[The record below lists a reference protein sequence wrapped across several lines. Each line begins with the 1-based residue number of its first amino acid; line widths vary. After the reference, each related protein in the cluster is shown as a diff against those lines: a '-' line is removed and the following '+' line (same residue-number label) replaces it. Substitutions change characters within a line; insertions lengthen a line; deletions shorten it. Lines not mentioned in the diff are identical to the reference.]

1 MMEFDKDNNPDGDI
15 RDMAGA
21 DMETRILTQSG
32 MSDSDKDNAQAYR
45 TAGGS
50 DRTAEMHDAANPKTA
65 DTTKEETVVTAAKT
79 AAQNDTTEH
88 FEHNE
93 TVETATQADN
103 AKTGMTRNKKLS
115 LPRIILIV
123 LAVIIA
129 LLVVKRIFFSA
140 DKIEINP
147 LSTVSVGHAAKGDV
161 SVDTS
166 LIGTVQPGDVYYVV
180 PKVSGELT
188 EIFVNVGDTV
198 NEGDPIC
205 TIDNSKS
212 VDAAK
217 IQLDSAAVQISTAEE
232 ALKLARTNLDRMNA
246 LFQTGDISKQTLE
259 QTQNA
264 CDQAQAA
271 FDAAK
276 LQQDAAQLQY
286 DTQVEFSTVTA
297 PVNGTVESTN
307 MSINGLVSSASQV
320 CVISSEGDNKV
331 VFNVTDR
338 LLAAF
343 EPGTAI
349 TVTKQGEEY
358 DARVTSVSTLPSA
371 ATGLYQ
377 IEAAFTKSNPIANG
391 SSVKLTFVAEEREG
405 VLTVDTNDISYDGGL
420 TYVYTLS
427 YNDEDAE
434 LAEGST
440 IGDGNRAGTVHKT
453 EVETGLADN
462 DRTEILSG
470 IDADTLLITSWSS
483 QLYEGA
489 QVQVL
494 PEE

>member
-1 MMEFDKDNNPDGDI
+1 MEFDRDNNPNDDI
-15 RDMAGA
+15 SLQRAESDISKVASA
-21 DMETRILTQSG
+21 PEAVQS
-32 MSDSDKDNAQAYR
+32 DEEKNR
-45 TAGGS
+45 
-50 DRTAEMHDAANPKTA
+50 NPY
-65 DTTKEETVVTAAKT
+65 
-79 AAQNDTTEH
+79 
-88 FEHNE
+88 
-93 TVETATQADN
+93 
-103 AKTGMTRNKKLS
+103 KKKIKLYK
-115 LPRIILIV
+115 LLLIIILII
-123 LAVIIA
+123 LAV
-129 LLVVKRIFFSA
+129 LVIKRLFFSA

-147 LSTVSVGHAAKGDV
+147 LSTVSVGHAQKSDV
-161 SVDTS
+161 SVETS
-166 LIGTVQPGDVYYVV
+166 LIGTVQPGDVYYVI

-217 IQLDSAAVQISTAEE
+217 IQLDSAVVQLKTTEE
-232 ALKLARTNLDRMNA
+232 ALNLAKTNLDRMNA
-246 LFQTGDISKQTLE
+246 LYQTGDISKQSLE

-276 LQQDAAQLQY
+276 LQKDAAELQY

-307 MSINGLVSSASQV
+307 MSINGLVSSAAQV
-320 CVISSEGDNKV
+320 CVISSQGENKV

-338 LLAAF
+338 LLTAF
-343 EPGTAI
+343 KPGTAI
-349 TVTKQGEEY
+349 TVTKHGEEY
-358 DARVTSVSTLPSA
+358 DARVTSVSNLPGA

-377 IEAAFTKSNPIANG
+377 IEAAFLKPNAIANG
-391 SSVKLTFVAEEREG
+391 SSVKLTFVSEERKS
-405 VLTVDTNDISYDGGL
+405 VLTVDTDDISYDGGL
-420 TYVYTLS
+420 TYVYSLS
-427 YNDEDAE
+427 YNDENEE

-440 IGDGNRAGTVHKT
+440 IGEGNRAGTVHKT

-462 DRTEILSG
+462 EKTEILSG
-470 IDADTLLITSWSS
+470 IDENSLLITSWSS

>member
-1 MMEFDKDNNPDGDI
+1 MMEFDKDNNPNGDI
-15 RDMAGA
+15 KDMTA
-21 DMETRILTQSG
+21 DIESKILTQSG
-32 MSDSDKDNAQAYR
+32 MQDADAADVGTGDNASADSSANSDSTAMQDETTLDSKRKDVKSR
-45 TAGGS
+45 
-50 DRTAEMHDAANPKTA
+50 
-65 DTTKEETVVTAAKT
+65 
-79 AAQNDTTEH
+79 
-88 FEHNE
+88 
-93 TVETATQADN
+93 
-103 AKTGMTRNKKLS
+103 
-115 LPRIILIV
+115 LPRILLIILLIIV
-123 LAVIIA
+123 A
-129 LLVVKRIFFSA
+129 LLVIKRLFFSA
-140 DKIEINP
+140 DKIEVNP

-161 SVDTS
+161 SVETS
-166 LIGTVQPGDVYYVV
+166 LIGNVQPGDVYYVV

-188 EIFVNVGDTV
+188 EIYVGVGDTV

-217 IQLDSAAVQISTAEE
+217 IQLDSAVVQLNTTEE
-232 ALKLARTNLDRMNA
+232 ALKLAKTNLDRMNA

-276 LQQDAAQLQY
+276 LQRDAAELQY

-338 LLAAF
+338 LLTAF

-349 TVTKQGEEY
+349 TVTKQGETY
-358 DARVTSVSTLPSA
+358 DARVTSVSTLPST

-377 IEAAFTKSNPIANG
+377 IEAAFTRSNPIANG
-391 SSVKLTFVAEEREG
+391 SSVKLTFVAEERKDA
-405 VLTVDTNDISYDGGL
+405 LTVDTDDISYDGGL
-420 TYVYTLS
+420 TYVYTIS

-453 EVETGLADN
+453 EVETGLSDN
-462 DRTEILSG
+462 DKTEILSG
-470 IDADTLLITSWSS
+470 IDEDTLLITSWSS

>member
-1 MMEFDKDNNPDGDI
+1 MMEFDKDNNPNGSI
-15 RDMAGA
+15 QDMAE
-21 DMETRILTQSG
+21 DIESRILTQSG
-32 MSDSDKDNAQAYR
+32 M
-45 TAGGS
+45 
-50 DRTAEMHDAANPKTA
+50 
-65 DTTKEETVVTAAKT
+65 
-79 AAQNDTTEH
+79 
-88 FEHNE
+88 
-93 TVETATQADN
+93 QADN
-103 AKTGMTRNKKLS
+103 AKASGADDSEASAKPAEAECNNAQDNAALNSQKAAETAAQDGAAKNGKDSGVRAK
-115 LPRIILIV
+115 LPRILLIV
-123 LAVIIA
+123 MLIIVA
-129 LLVVKRIFFSA
+129 LLVIKRLFFSA
-140 DKIEINP
+140 DKIEVNP

-161 SVDTS
+161 SVETS
-166 LIGTVQPGDVYYVV
+166 LIGNVQPGDVYYVV

-188 EIFVNVGDTV
+188 EIFVAVGDTV

-217 IQLDSAAVQISTAEE
+217 IQLDSAVVQLNTTEE
-232 ALKLARTNLDRMNA
+232 ALKLAKTNLDRMNA

-320 CVISSEGDNKV
+320 CVISSEGENKV

-338 LLAAF
+338 LLTAF

-349 TVTKQGEEY
+349 TVAKQGEKY

-377 IEAAFTKSNPIANG
+377 IEAAFTRSNPIANG
-391 SSVKLTFVAEEREG
+391 SSVKLTFVAEDREG
-405 VLTVDTNDISYDGGL
+405 VLTVDTDDISYDGGL

-427 YNDEDAE
+427 YNDESAE

-453 EVETGLADN
+453 EVETGLSDN
-462 DRTEILSG
+462 DKTEILSG
-470 IDADTLLITSWSS
+470 IDEDTLLITSWSS

>member
-1 MMEFDKDNNPDGDI
+1 MEFDRENGAGSNPVSPE
-15 RDMAGA
+15 
-21 DMETRILTQSG
+21 ETIESKIIEQSG
-32 MSDSDKDNAQAYR
+32 IED
-45 TAGGS
+45 
-50 DRTAEMHDAANPKTA
+50 TA
-65 DTTKEETVVTAAKT
+65 DAKPQKAKSGSIKTK
-79 AAQNDTTEH
+79 
-88 FEHNE
+88 
-93 TVETATQADN
+93 
-103 AKTGMTRNKKLS
+103 
-115 LPRIILIV
+115 LPRIIGIV
-123 LAVIIA
+123 LVIIIA
-129 LLVVKRIFFSA
+129 ILAIKRIFFSA

-147 LSTVSVGHAAKGDV
+147 LSTVSVGHAEKGEV
-161 SVDTS
+161 SVETS
-166 LIGTVQPGDVYYVV
+166 LIGNVQPGDVYYVV

-212 VDAAK
+212 VDSAK
-217 IQLDSAAVQISTAEE
+217 IQLDSAVVSLKTAED
-232 ALKLARTNLDRMNA
+232 AANLAKTNLDRMNA
-246 LFQTGDISKQTLE
+246 LFQTGDISKQSLE

-264 CDQAQAA
+264 YDQAQAA

-276 LQQDAAQLQY
+276 LQKDAAQLQY

-338 LLAAF
+338 LLTAF
-343 EPGTAI
+343 KPGTPI

-358 DARVTSVSTLPSA
+358 TAKVSTVSTLPSSS
-371 ATGLYQ
+371 TGLYQ
-377 IEAAFTKSNPIANG
+377 IEAAFTKANPIANG
-391 SSVKLTFVAEEREG
+391 SSVKLTFVSEERKN
-405 VLTVDTNDISYDGGL
+405 VLTVDTDDISYDGGL

-427 YNDEDAE
+427 YNDEGEE

-453 EVETGLADN
+453 EVETGLSDN
-462 DRTEILSG
+462 DKTEIVSG
-470 IDADTLLITSWSS
+470 IDEDTLLITTWSS

-494 PEE
+494 PEA